1 MNNLLETNR
10 TPALWVSNRVAHL
23 DAAHRRRFDLPFFV
37 DIPPTAVRACFLAR
51 HATPLGASVDW
62 CERVSRQYRF
72 SPAAISRAARFAGGV
87 RKVDPERSAERLFE
101 EAFTAHVR
109 LAQGRRPN
117 FNIDTDSLAYRY
129 EAVNASVDLQ
139 KLVEGLRRDPR
150 CRIALVGPS
159 GTGKS
164 EFARM
169 VARELDKPLMVQR
182 ASDLLR
188 PHVGESEMAIS
199 EMFERATHDD
209 ALLLIDEVDSFLRS
223 RADLKQNWESTM
235 VNEMLTQLETFGG
248 TLFVT
253 SNWAERL
260 DPASLRRF
268 DLKVE
273 FDAMRPQ
280 QALQM
285 LGHLCER
292 IGIAFDAAA
301 VRPGDLDSMTPG
313 LFSLVLRQ
321 ARFRPVTDLNDL
333 IGRLRAE
340 AARAAGDSRRPMGF
354 LVPVAA

>member
-1 MNNLLETNR
+1 
-10 TPALWVSNRVAHL
+10 
-23 DAAHRRRFDLPFFV
+23 
-37 DIPPTAVRACFLAR
+37 
-51 HATPLGASVDW
+51 
-62 CERVSRQYRF
+62 
-72 SPAAISRAARFAGGV
+72 
-87 RKVDPERSAERLFE
+87 
-101 EAFTAHVR
+101 
-109 LAQGRRPN
+109 
-117 FNIDTDSLAYRY
+117 
-129 EAVNASVDLQ
+129 
-139 KLVEGLRRDPR
+139 
-150 CRIALVGPS
+150 
-159 GTGKS
+159 
-164 EFARM
+164 
-169 VARELDKPLMVQR
+169 
-182 ASDLLR
+182 
-188 PHVGESEMAIS
+188 
-199 EMFERATHDD
+199 
-209 ALLLIDEVDSFLRS
+209 
-223 RADLKQNWESTM
+223 M

-292 IGIAFDAAA
+292 IGLAFDPAA
-301 VRPGDLDSMTPG
+301 VRPGDLVSMTPG

-340 AARAAGDSRRPMGF
+340 AARVAGDSRRPMGF